1 MTFFEGLILG
11 ILCGIVH
18 ILCNISDDIDM
29 IKFKLG
35 IKEDT

>member
-11 ILCGIVH
+11 VLACIVFV
-18 ILCNISDDIDM
+18 LSEISADIDM

-35 IKEDT
+35 IKE